1 MIEEK
6 TRLAL
11 DNQVEAS
18 LLDLMLQQDD
28 VPHFV
33 RSYNDRAYDSLWQ
46 FQEGWGYVET
56 PVRYASGVKVLLEL
70 IRHNHFSETE
80 E

>member
-1 MIEEK
+1 M
-6 TRLAL
+6 
-11 DNQVEAS
+11 
-18 LLDLMLQQDD
+18 
-28 VPHFV
+28 H
-33 RSYNDRAYDSLWQ
+33 SYNDRAYDSLWQ

>member
-46 FQEGWGYVET
+46 FQEGWGYVEM
-56 PVRYASGVKVLLEL
+56 PVRFASGVKVLLEL
-70 IRHNHFSETE
+70 IRHNHFSEAE